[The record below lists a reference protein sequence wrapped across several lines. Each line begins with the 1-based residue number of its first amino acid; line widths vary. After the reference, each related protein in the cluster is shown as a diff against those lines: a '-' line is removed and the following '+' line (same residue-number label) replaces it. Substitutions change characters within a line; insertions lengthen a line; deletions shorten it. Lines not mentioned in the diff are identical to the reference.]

1 MFQESSSGASAPSLS
16 AASVASRADAA
27 PQFATVRH
35 VVFGPLAALQ
45 DTIKTLH
52 KRGYAEANDWSQPQ
66 PTNTGGEFVTVLI
79 KTLRIG

>member
-1 MFQESSSGASAPSLS
+1 MFQRSSSGASAPSVS
-16 AASVASRADAA
+16 ASAVSPSADSP

-35 VVFGPLAALQ
+35 VVFGPLMALQ

-66 PTNTGGEFVTVLI
+66 PTNAAGEFVTVLI
-79 KTLRIG
+79 KKLRIG